1 MHCILTVNDC
11 DADNGADAL
20 SVNDCDNDDESND
33 ETSVEQLWCTYNQ
46 RYQQHAAIEARKDA
60 RFTVS
65 HKQ

>member
-33 ETSVEQLWCTYNQ
+33 ETSVEQL
-46 RYQQHAAIEARKDA
+46 
-60 RFTVS
+60 
-65 HKQ
+65 